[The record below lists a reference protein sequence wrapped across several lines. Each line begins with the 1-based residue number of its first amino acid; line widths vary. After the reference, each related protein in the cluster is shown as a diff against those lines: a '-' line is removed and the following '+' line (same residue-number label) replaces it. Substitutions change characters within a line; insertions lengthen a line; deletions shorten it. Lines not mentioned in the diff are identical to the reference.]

1 MLKKS
6 NFIAFDVRA
15 GGITHDRLSEIAIV
29 VVKDG
34 EVVDKYFEEITP
46 PKNPLYENDFWQ
58 SHGERSLKEAWKD
71 LGAFFDEHKYA
82 VAFNLSVHK
91 SNLEKSLA
99 HYGIELPNI
108 EFVCAYNWAK
118 NSLNLEAS
126 TFFDVTDYLGIDLAQ
141 HRSQHLSQAT
151 ATAELVLKLEDLTQ
165 ISLEDYAKHLQQ
177 NRVQGKEKFFK
188 SNAGEA
194 DLSGLKFQNEIN
206 DSDVQNK
213 SIVIT
218 GDFDKF
224 PDRDKLTEVLTL
236 KGGMVKS
243 GISGKT
249 ELVIIGTG
257 AGPSKIQK
265 IKEMVGKGKQIFLVN
280 QETLY
285 QYLEQV

>member
-6 NFIAFDVRA
+6 NFIAFDIRA

-34 EVVDKYFEEITP
+34 EIVDKYFEEITP

-58 SHGERSLKEAWKD
+58 RHGERSLKEAWTD
-71 LGAFFDEHKYA
+71 LRPFFEEYKYA

-99 HYGIELPNI
+99 HYGIKLPNI

-118 NSLNLEAS
+118 NSLKLEFS
-126 TFFDVTDYLGIDLAQ
+126 TFFDVTDYLGIDSNQ
-141 HRSQHLSQAT
+141 HRSQHLSQAS
-151 ATAELVLKLEDLTQ
+151 ATAELVLKLEDLTH
-165 ISLEDYAKHLQQ
+165 ISLEDYVKFLQQ

-194 DLSGLKFQNEIN
+194 DFNGLIFQNEIN

-224 PDRDKLTEVLTL
+224 PDRDKLAEILTL
-236 KGGMVKS
+236 KGGIVKS

-249 ELVIIGTG
+249 EVVVIGSG
-257 AGPSKIQK
+257 AGPSKIEK
-265 IKEMVGKGKQIFLVN
+265 IKEMINKGKNITLIN
-280 QETLY
+280 QQALY
-285 QYLEQV
+285 QYLNL

>member
-1 MLKKS
+1 MNTS
-6 NFIAFDVRA
+6 NFIAFDIRA

-34 EVVDKYFEEITP
+34 EIVDKYFEEITP

-58 SHGERSLKEAWKD
+58 SHGERSLKEAWVD
-71 LGAFFDEHKYA
+71 LRSFFEEYKYA

-126 TFFDVTDYLGIDLAQ
+126 TFFDVKDYLGIDLNQ
-141 HRSQHLSQAT
+141 HSSRHLSQAV

-165 ISLEDYAKHLQQ
+165 VSIEDYAKYIQQ
-177 NRVQGKEKFFK
+177 NRVQGIEKFFK
-188 SNAGEA
+188 SKVGNA
-194 DLSGLKFQNEIN
+194 DLNGLIFQTEIT
-206 DSDVQNK
+206 DLDIQNK
-213 SIVIT
+213 TIVIT

-224 PDRDKLTEVLTL
+224 PDRDKLSEALTL
-236 KGGMVKS
+236 KGGLVKGS
-243 GISGKT
+243 ISGKT
-249 ELVIIGTG
+249 EVVIIGSG
-257 AGPSKIQK
+257 AGPSKIEK
-265 IKEMVGKGKQIFLVN
+265 IKGMLDKGKSIALIN
-280 QETLY
+280 QQTLY
-285 QYLEQV
+285 QYLNL